1 MPGRPFAHPDY
12 HERSIVPDSGVIDDL
27 YYALNELYTPN
38 GCFTSLG
45 IPPSAPFFIFGES
58 YGGKYAPAL
67 GVRLL
72 EEQKNKGVITGLKGI
87 GIGDGFTAPFKILSE
102 LGNHAFSMGLLD
114 YQ

>member
-1 MPGRPFAHPDY
+1 M
-12 HERSIVPDSGVIDDL
+12 
-27 YYALNELYTPN
+27 
-38 GCFTSLG
+38 
-45 IPPSAPFFIFGES
+45 
-58 YGGKYAPAL
+58 
-67 GVRLL
+67 RLL